1 MIGRI
6 LRFIAPLFVFLVFAL
21 IGVALLKTRPSAPR
35 TPTFAVAPL
44 VTVEISKTHTI
55 PRIIEGMGTVIP
67 AKRVAL
73 QAEVSGKIITTS
85 PQLVPGGLVSEGDVL
100 AIVDPRDYEAAV
112 VQAEATL
119 AQARFQWKLEEGRKH
134 VAEREWELLD
144 DASAATGKGRDLA
157 LRKPHLASAKATM
170 KAARSGLERA
180 RMALDRTELTAPFN
194 AIIQSEEIEKGQVIT
209 PASRAAML
217 VGTDMFWA
225 QIAIP
230 VDQVQHLTA
239 SDEGG
244 SRVRLKQ
251 STGGDEILRDGRVV
265 RVLGD
270 LDPRGR
276 MARIMV
282 AIPDPLGLQS
292 ELAALRLGAYVEA
305 AVIATPL
312 NHVTSLPR
320 LALRNNSKIWIA
332 EDDNT
337 LTILDVNVVWR
348 DRDRVHV
355 HGIEDEKRIIVS
367 DLSAPVDGMTLQVDA
382 PSGASIVDR
391 EDSP

>member
-6 LRFIAPLFVFLVFAL
+6 LRFIAPLFVFLVFGI
-21 IGVALLKTRPSAPR
+21 IGFALLNTRPSAPR

-55 PRIIEGMGTVIP
+55 PRTIEGMGTVIP
-67 AKRVAL
+67 AKQVAL
-73 QAEVSGKIITTS
+73 QAEVSGKIITAS

-180 RMALDRTELTAPFN
+180 RMALERTELTAPFN

-209 PASRAAML
+209 PASRAAVL

-244 SRVRLKQ
+244 SSVRLKQ
-251 STGGDEILRDGRVV
+251 STGGDAILRDGRVV

-282 AIPDPLGLQS
+282 AISDPLGLQS

-305 AVIATPL
+305 SVVATPL
-312 NHVTSLPR
+312 NQVTSLPR
-320 LALRNNSKIWIA
+320 LALRNNSQVWLA
-332 EDDNT
+332 EDDDT
-337 LTILDVNVVWR
+337 LAILDVNVVWR
-348 DRDRVHV
+348 DRDQVHV
-355 HGIEDEKRIIVS
+355 HGIQNGKRIIIS
-367 DLSAPVDGMTLQVDA
+367 DLSAPIRGMTLQVDA
-382 PSGASIVDR
+382 SPGASIVDR
-391 EDSP
+391 ESSP